1 MPANFNANTYSTKTG
16 YVFATSTFTANLSY
30 VSTSNTATNDFSHS
44 AKTSAA
50 NSTAKVLNTTNRPIK
65 GQLYPRLK

>member
-16 YVFATSTFTANLSY
+16 YVFATSTSTGSMTFVA
-30 VSTSNTATNDFSHS
+30 TSNTATNDFSHS
-44 AKTSAA
+44 GKTSTA
-50 NSTAKVLNTTNRPIK
+50 NSTARVLNTTNRPIK